1 MRGLDQDPIP
11 RASRCNGT
19 QQELEQVGR
28 KRRPPYKSLVLIS
41 FLSAEANAIP
51 PRPMHSDGRPISGRP
66 SPSRDKHERAQLRHV
81 RKKRSNNT
89 DLAGDWRRLD
99 ERIEG
104 LSTDITSLVEQDPAC
119 ARLMTVPGIGPIISS
134 ASARPS
140 FVLSSQRNRLTLKAT
155 SLAPIASRTT

>member
-51 PRPMHSDGRPISGRP
+51 PRPMHSDGRPIFG
-66 SPSRDKHERAQLRHV
+66 
-81 RKKRSNNT
+81 
-89 DLAGDWRRLD
+89 
-99 ERIEG
+99 
-104 LSTDITSLVEQDPAC
+104 
-119 ARLMTVPGIGPIISS
+119 
-134 ASARPS
+134 
-140 FVLSSQRNRLTLKAT
+140 T
-155 SLAPIASRTT
+155 SLAAAIGIRITAGLQFSLLLGLFPSFASQFYVGTSFALRGTSI